1 MMKLLRSSSNPWRG
15 YAISRVFGA
24 LFYSTEVLPSSSSSP
39 PFRLLHSRIWQIG
52 NPRDSILPVL
62 HQWRVEGGDMKQP
75 KLQGFIRLLRR
86 YRRYGHALQI
96 SEWMSDEMKHDLH
109 PGDIAVRLDLTSKVH
124 GLEEA
129 ERYFDSIPESL
140 KVLPVYGALLS
151 CYAKHNC
158 LEKAES
164 VFEKMEELG
173 FVKGSSC
180 YNTMLNLY
188 SQMGKHGKV
197 DILVKEMAEKGI
209 DYNVNTLNIR
219 LYSYA
224 ATSDV
229 DQMEKLLMKMETDPL
244 VSLDWHGYAAAA
256 DAFLKA
262 GQLEKTAALLRKS
275 EQFINRETRKIGY
288 EHLMTSYAA
297 IGSKHEV
304 YRIWELYKN
313 VVGFYNNGYRC
324 MLSSLLKMDDIDGAE
339 KIVEEWESGN
349 KFFNIQIPHLLI
361 NAYCRK
367 GLLEKA
373 KSYVKKLSEG
383 GKECCRTW
391 ALLATT
397 YHMNDRMEEA
407 VETLKMAASSAS
419 RPGWKFDNSTLA
431 ACFEYLKQKG
441 DVEKAH
447 ELLILFRERGH
458 FTTDLCDKIRNYI
471 GGCAPPGSGVR

>member
-1 MMKLLRSSSNPWRG
+1 
-15 YAISRVFGA
+15 
-24 LFYSTEVLPSSSSSP
+24 
-39 PFRLLHSRIWQIG
+39 
-52 NPRDSILPVL
+52 
-62 HQWRVEGGDMKQP
+62 
-75 KLQGFIRLLRR
+75 
-86 YRRYGHALQI
+86 
-96 SEWMSDEMKHDLH
+96 
-109 PGDIAVRLDLTSKVH
+109 
-124 GLEEA
+124 
-129 ERYFDSIPESL
+129 
-140 KVLPVYGALLS
+140 
-151 CYAKHNC
+151 
-158 LEKAES
+158 
-164 VFEKMEELG
+164 
-173 FVKGSSC
+173 
-180 YNTMLNLY
+180 
-188 SQMGKHGKV
+188 
-197 DILVKEMAEKGI
+197 
-209 DYNVNTLNIR
+209 
-219 LYSYA
+219 
-224 ATSDV
+224 
-229 DQMEKLLMKMETDPL
+229 
-244 VSLDWHGYAAAA
+244 
-256 DAFLKA
+256 
-262 GQLEKTAALLRKS
+262 
-275 EQFINRETRKIGY
+275 
-288 EHLMTSYAA
+288 MTSYAA

-324 MLSSLLKMDDIDGAE
+324 MLSSLLKMDDIYGAE

-349 KFFNIQIPHLLI
+349 KFFNIQIPNLLI

>member
-1 MMKLLRSSSNPWRG
+1 MGLKK
-15 YAISRVFGA
+15 
-24 LFYSTEVLPSSSSSP
+24 
-39 PFRLLHSRIWQIG
+39 
-52 NPRDSILPVL
+52 PR
-62 HQWRVEGGDMKQP
+62 
-75 KLQGFIRLLRR
+75 
-86 YRRYGHALQI
+86 
-96 SEWMSDEMKHDLH
+96 
-109 PGDIAVRLDLTSKVH
+109 
-124 GLEEA
+124 
-129 ERYFDSIPESL
+129 
-140 KVLPVYGALLS
+140 
-151 CYAKHNC
+151 
-158 LEKAES
+158 
-164 VFEKMEELG
+164 
-173 FVKGSSC
+173 
-180 YNTMLNLY
+180 
-188 SQMGKHGKV
+188 
-197 DILVKEMAEKGI
+197 
-209 DYNVNTLNIR
+209 
-219 LYSYA
+219 

-244 VSLDWHGYAAAA
+244 VTLDWHGYAAAA

-324 MLSSLLKMDDIDGAE
+324 MLSSLLKMDDIYGAE

-349 KFFNIQIPHLLI
+349 KFFNIQIPNLLI